1 MRNMIMNIKTFR
13 GDLFEIKYDGT
24 IDNLKSQIMKY
35 NSEYNYNFI
44 RLFYVDSNDENDEN
58 KELLEDEQLSK
69 EINELFLVMS
79 VDIEAG
85 LECYRRHR
93 EKYDIELFCHPS
105 HLPQKKGIE
114 YYTELLYFPAQRIF
128 VDINNDAYDD
138 LESVIEQNINYPETQ
153 KQVLKDIINEKW
165 KFYKN
170 KYNL

>member
-1 MRNMIMNIKTFR
+1 MSMNIKTFS

-44 RLFYVDSNDENDEN
+44 RLFYTDSNDEN
-58 KELLEDEQLSK
+58 KELVEDNQLSK

-93 EKYDIELFCHPS
+93 EKYDIELFCRPS
-105 HLPQKKGIE
+105 HFVGKGKEKE
-114 YYTELLYFPAQRIF
+114 YYVELLYFPKLRIF
-128 VDINNDAYDD
+128 VDINNEAYDD
-138 LESVIEQNINYPETQ
+138 LDSVIEQNINYPETQ

-165 KFYKN
+165 EFYKI